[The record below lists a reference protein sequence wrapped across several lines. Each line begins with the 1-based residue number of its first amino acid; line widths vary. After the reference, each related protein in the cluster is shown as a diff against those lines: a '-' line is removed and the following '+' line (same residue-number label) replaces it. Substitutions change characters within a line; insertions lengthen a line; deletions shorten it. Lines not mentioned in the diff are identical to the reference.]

1 MCKLDLKWEKN
12 QRFNCQYL
20 LDHQKA
26 REFHSNIYVCF
37 IDYAKV
43 FDCVDHIKLC
53 KILEAMGTPDHLTC
67 LLGNV
72 CRSRSKF
79 ELDMEQQAGSKLGYE
94 YSKVAYLHVVTMFI
108 YIM

>member
-43 FDCVDHIKLC
+43 FDCVDHINLC
-53 KILEAMGTPDHLTC
+53 KILEAMGTADHLTC